1 MRALLLYLFI
11 TCIGYFIGAFLKKKG
26 IALAWTGVIQTA
38 AITCLVF
45 VMGVRI
51 GADSSI
57 VNSLDAIG
65 LTAFVITLFA
75 VAGSVA
81 AVFITRK
88 CLGFDREGFI
98 KNKEPDNVH
107 DTGEIGETVTET
119 AETEEAKGRPDNIM
133 TWCIV
138 GAVAAGIAA
147 GLLIIPDWFVAASG
161 DIITVGLCVLLFF
174 VGTDIGT
181 EGTIADSFRKA
192 GWRIAVFPFA
202 VMAGTLAASAL
213 ASLLLPISVRDALCV
228 GAGFGWYSLA
238 PAMLAEYSVRISAV
252 SFMHNVMRELLS
264 ILLIPVVARKVG
276 YIETTGMPGAAAMDV
291 CLPVVEKATRGDIAI
306 YSFISGLTLSIAV
319 PVLLSF
325 IMNI

>member
-98 KNKEPDNVH
+98 KNKEPDNAH

-147 GLLIIPDWFVAASG
+147 GLLIMPDWFVAASG

-174 VGTDIGT
+174 RGNRHRNGRDHSRQLQKGGMEDRSVSLRRNGG
-181 EGTIADSFRKA
+181 DSGSFSLSLSSASHKRK
-192 GWRIAVFPFA
+192 GRSLRGGGIRMVFPCSGH
-202 VMAGTLAASAL
+202 AGG
-213 ASLLLPISVRDALCV
+213 V
-228 GAGFGWYSLA
+228 FGPYKRCFVYA
-238 PAMLAEYSVRISAV
+238 
-252 SFMHNVMRELLS
+252 
-264 ILLIPVVARKVG
+264 
-276 YIETTGMPGAAAMDV
+276 
-291 CLPVVEKATRGDIAI
+291 
-306 YSFISGLTLSIAV
+306 
-319 PVLLSF
+319 
-325 IMNI
+325 